1 MIDEILIDCLEVA
14 GQIERRA
21 FIRQVS
27 EEFDLDP
34 KEADDT
40 LTSLIRMGKVRIF
53 VNKKNH
59 AILELWESDRL

>member
-1 MIDEILIDCLEVA
+1 MIGEILIDCLEVA